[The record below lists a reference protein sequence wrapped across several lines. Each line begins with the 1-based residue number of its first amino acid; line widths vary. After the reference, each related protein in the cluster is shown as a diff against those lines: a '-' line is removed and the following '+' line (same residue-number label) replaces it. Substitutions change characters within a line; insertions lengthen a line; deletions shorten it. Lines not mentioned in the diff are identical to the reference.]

1 MIAVSS
7 PSLDKDAAIK
17 ATIREMMNDG
27 SKTFTVKA
35 IRREMEK
42 HGLHL
47 TSQAINQSLRSQPGL
62 SEHGN
67 MPRYWTVEG
76 DLLGIPPKKLLTGR
90 SSLK

>member
-42 HGLHL
+42 HGLHF
-47 TSQAINQSLRSQPGL
+47 TSQAINQALRAQPAL
-62 SEHGN
+62 RQHGN
-67 MPRYWTVEG
+67 IPKYWTVAG
-76 DLLGIPPKKLLTGR
+76 DL
-90 SSLK
+90 